1 MKIKFL
7 RKLTIRK
14 RLLFITGLVALLA
27 FLFSA
32 FSLLVYRETSS
43 LRDKITAY
51 REIHDKAK
59 IAKDLQLEISHVWQY
74 ATDASLTKK
83 QRIIEEETQ
92 NAIEMAV
99 KNVDDLI
106 FLSQDDPEQLDTLN
120 KLKEDLPVLMDIGK
134 KMFDAYMSDWK
145 KGNEVMEE
153 FDSKAEQVIQET
165 SIISVR
171 IDGAGERAVNEMF
184 SMIRRTVM
192 VTVVSGS
199 VLLAASVLVIFFIAT
214 LRKSIIK
221 PLSAI
226 EKTAELIASGDL
238 TAEVQIKGSDEIASL
253 GISINRMS
261 ANLKEII
268 SKVVKITESV
278 SNISD
283 KLKRSS
289 DRVMTGA
296 QTQHRSFEK
305 TAGYI
310 HEIDHSI
317 AAVSASTETLARFA
331 EQTTSAIIEI
341 STSIANV
348 AQSANTFSQSA
359 TDSAS
364 SVEEM
369 VASMRRIAESVEALS
384 ASSEETSSSLHEI
397 NTMVK
402 EVERHALESA
412 EQAKLVALEATEK
425 GMGAASA
432 SMRGME
438 EIRGSV
444 GELAEAINRLG
455 KRSEEIGKMLN
466 VINEVADQTGLLA
479 LNAAILAAKAGEHG
493 KGFAVVADE
502 IKSLAGK
509 TTLSTNEIASLV
521 EAVKADVQTSIAL
534 SRKGLVSVDKGIEL
548 VGETNGALKSILESA
563 NASSDRAK
571 FIQRSAAE
579 ETIAIRQITDAV
591 KGINTQIE
599 QISRATKEQNKGSEL
614 IIGSIDRIKEVS
626 QHVRN
631 ATGEQ
636 MTGSK
641 QISSSARD
649 VSDQAEKIAS
659 EMKMQSQKSRDIVR
673 SVEKIKS
680 IAEESTAAINEM
692 NEAVRELGDDGK
704 RLLVALQRFKT

>member
-1 MKIKFL
+1 M
-7 RKLTIRK
+7 
-14 RLLFITGLVALLA
+14 FIVGLVVLLA
-27 FLFSA
+27 FLFGA
-32 FSLLVYRETSS
+32 FSLLVYKEAGS
-43 LRDKITAY
+43 LREKISEY
-51 REIHDKAK
+51 REIHDRAK
-59 IAKDLQLEISHVWQY
+59 IAKDLQLEISHIWQY

-92 NAIEMAV
+92 NAFEMAM
-99 KNVDDLI
+99 KDVDDLI

-120 KLKEDLPVLMDIGK
+120 KLKQNLPALMNVGK
-134 KMFDAYMSDWK
+134 KMFDSYMADWK

-153 FDSKAEQVIQET
+153 FDSMAEQVIQEV
-165 SIISVR
+165 SVVSVR

-184 SMIRRTVM
+184 SMIRRTVL
-192 VTVVSGS
+192 VTAVSGS
-199 VLLAASVLVIFFIAT
+199 VLLAASLVIIFMIIT
-214 LRKSIIK
+214 LRKSIIR
-221 PLSAI
+221 PLSSI

-238 TAEVQIKGSDEIASL
+238 TSEVQVKGTDEIASL
-253 GISINRMS
+253 GTSINRMS

-268 SKVVKITESV
+268 SKVMKITENV

-289 DRVMTGA
+289 NKVTTGS
-296 QTQHRSFEK
+296 QSQHRSFEK

-310 HEIDHSI
+310 QEIDNSI
-317 AAVSASTETLARFA
+317 AAVSASTETLARFS

-359 TDSAS
+359 ADSAS

-397 NTMVK
+397 NTTVK
-402 EVERHALESA
+402 EVERHAIESA

-432 SMRGME
+432 SMKGME

-521 EAVKADVQTSIAL
+521 ESVKADVQTSIAL
-534 SRKGLVSVDKGIEL
+534 SRKGLMSVDKGIEL
-548 VGETNGALKSILESA
+548 VGETNGALKSILENA
-563 NASSDRAK
+563 NASSERAK
-571 FIQRSAAE
+571 LIQRSAAE
-579 ETIAIRQITDAV
+579 ETLAVRQITDAV

-599 QISRATKEQNKGSEL
+599 QISKAVKEQNKGSEL

-649 VSDQAEKIAS
+649 MSDQAERIAS
-659 EMKMQSQKSRDIVR
+659 EMKVQTQKSRDIVR
-673 SVEKIKS
+673 SIEKIKS
-680 IAEESTAAINEM
+680 IAQESVASINEM
-692 NEAVRELGDDGK
+692 NEVVRELGDDGK